1 VYVTGIVRDWKEHTD
16 FPYTDF
22 ISFPTISSSF
32 LKSNRHLNDWSL
44 QKGGGLYEWPSC
56 FVKLAKGIAPAKVE
70 GQLKMMAMRHMKTD
84 SLSAFNVQ
92 LQPLR
97 DIHFND
103 DYSHEDIRKAHL
115 PTLYALMGIAL
126 FILSLAAVN
135 FVNLSTAQS
144 LQRAKEIGVRK
155 VLGSGRAQLVSQF
168 LIETGMLTTLA
179 TVSAALLVTPVM
191 FFLRDY
197 MPSGVRF
204 NPFAPSTLMFLM
216 SVILFITFLA
226 GLYPAKVMA
235 GYLPVQTLKGSGS
248 WKSDEKRWMR
258 KGLIVFQFTI
268 SLIFIIV
275 TLVIGKQIRF
285 MLHTDYGLKT
295 EAIVTVS
302 SDGSDTTDKIA
313 VLEQRFGQLPGVK
326 QIVREGTVP
335 TGWGM
340 MFSSITY
347 KDKNVK
353 DQQVI
358 LDFGDEK
365 FVPFYQMRIVAGRNL
380 RHSDSLAEWIINETM
395 VKNLGFSKPQ
405 QALGKMLYLN
415 NRGRP
420 IVGVVADF
428 HLQSFRDVIKPVV
441 IGHLPGIEQTLGVK
455 LAVPGTTLG
464 RTTTA
469 GGNSGDVKATLRAM
483 ERIYKELYPGSPFEY
498 RFLDESIANMYETEQ
513 KTASLVEVAMS
524 LAIFISCMGLFGLSL
539 FTTERRAR
547 EIGIRKVLGA
557 TVTDIVRLLCKD
569 SVLLVLLALVI
580 ASPVALMLA
589 RHWLQDFAYRVSVNW
604 GIFILAG
611 LAAVAIAL
619 ITVSWQSIRAA
630 TASPVKNLRME

>member
-1 VYVTGIVRDWKEHTD
+1 MYD
-16 FPYTDF
+16 
-22 ISFPTISSSF
+22 
-32 LKSNRHLNDWSL
+32 
-44 QKGGGLYEWPSC
+44 WPSC
-56 FVKLAKGIAPAKVE
+56 FIKLAKGIAPAKVE
-70 GQLKMMAMRHMKTD
+70 GLVKLLAMRHMKTD
-84 SLSAFNVQ
+84 SLSALNVQ
-92 LQPLR
+92 LQPLS

-135 FVNLSTAQS
+135 FINLSTAQS

-155 VLGSGRAQLVSQF
+155 VLGSGKAQLMHQF

-179 TVSAALLVTPVM
+179 TVAAALLVIPVM

-197 MPSGVRF
+197 IPSGVRF
-204 NPFAPSTLMFLM
+204 NPFAPSTLIFLM

-235 GYLPVQTLKGSGS
+235 GYLPVQALKGSGS

-302 SDGSDTTDKIA
+302 SDGSDTTGKIA

-380 RHSDSLAEWIINETM
+380 RNSDSLAEWIINETM
-395 VKNLGFSKPQ
+395 VKNLGFSRPQ

-469 GGNSGDVKATLRAM
+469 EGNSGDVKATLRAM

-539 FTTERRAR
+539 FTVERRAR

-569 SVLLVLLALVI
+569 AVLLVLLALVI

-611 LAAVAIAL
+611 LAAVSIAL

-630 TASPVKNLRME
+630 MANPVNNLRME